1 MNAQQFYQYIE
12 HPEKLGIHEEVQL
25 RGMLKEYPYFQSAHL
40 LLTKCLKN
48 MDNYTFEKQLKTAAI
63 FASNRAVLYQ
73 LLKNKKDTKPS
84 TFGTVSPLIFATDQA
99 AKPITSDAAEPA
111 PAIVEKHKVEEEENE
126 IANIPEE
133 KVAPIKITHQPILEK
148 IIENVEEEIAESA
161 SLEDL
166 EKEIQLASIEASIF
180 QTTKTEEPNIAV
192 TLEKTVESDDEEDH
206 LKKRREEIAKQYQ
219 DFLNKKNALQGSSMR
234 VEPTEAK
241 VEKPVIVESSI
252 TEESEPT
259 KTEDVASTPE
269 TEVDFLPKPQGT
281 EHSFSEWL
289 KLNTYQAGLE
299 NKIENISSTDTA
311 HIEENTIIE
320 SAPIIESKTTINI
333 DEILD
338 KFIEQNPTISR
349 PKAEFFNPIKAAQKS
364 LEENDDFIT
373 ETLAKMHEKQGNYL
387 KAISL
392 YEKLSLKFPDK
403 SEIFAARISDI
414 KKNIN

>member
-73 LLKNKKDTKPS
+73 LLKNKKDIKPS
-84 TFGTVSPLIFATDQA
+84 AFGTTSPFTVAADHA
-99 AKPITSDAAEPA
+99 AKPTTSNATEPT
-111 PAIVEKHKVEEEENE
+111 PAIIEKPKVEL
-126 IANIPEE
+126 EE
-133 KVAPIKITHQPILEK
+133 KQVGNIAEEKIAPIKIIPQPILEK

-166 EKEIQLASIEASIF
+166 EKEIQIASIEASIF
-180 QTTKTEEPNIAV
+180 QTTKTEEPTIAV
-192 TLEKTVESDDEEDH
+192 TLEKNIESDEEEDH

-219 DFLNKKNALQGSSMR
+219 DFLNKKNALQGSSIK
-234 VEPTEAK
+234 VEPTETK
-241 VEKPVIVESSI
+241 IEKPIIVESSI
-252 TEESEPT
+252 TEEPEPA
-259 KTEDVASTPE
+259 KVEDVASTPE
-269 TEVDFLPKPQGT
+269 KEVDYLPKPQGT

-299 NKIENISSTDTA
+299 NKTGNISNEDTPL
-311 HIEENTIIE
+311 IEENTLIE
-320 SAPIIESKTTINI
+320 STPINESKTTINI